1 MTVRRTSPGDAPLF
15 AWGEQMRRLRRHRH
29 ARRLAAGLAI
39 GSGALG
45 LTIAWPP
52 APRLVWNASASA
64 PIGLYRVYPGGYVKA
79 GDMVVARL
87 PARYRAFA
95 AERHYLP
102 ANVPLVKKVAAVA
115 GSQVCADG
123 RKILV
128 DGRPVATRQTA
139 DPHGRS
145 LPWWGGCLR
154 LRGRELF
161 LLMDAPDSFD
171 GRYVGVIEGDDVIG
185 RAVLLWRR

>member
-1 MTVRRTSPGDAPLF
+1 MTVRRTSTGDAPLF
-15 AWGEQMRRLRRHRH
+15 AWGEQMRRLRRHCR

-52 APRLVWNASASA
+52 APRLLWNASASA
-64 PIGLYRVYPGGYVKA
+64 PIGLYRVYPDGSVNV
-79 GDMVVARL
+79 GDMVIARL
-87 PARYRAFA
+87 PGRYRALA

-102 ANVPLVKKVAAVA
+102 ANVPLVKKVAAAA
-115 GSQVCADG
+115 GSEVCADD
-123 RKILV
+123 RTILV

-139 DPHGRS
+139 DPLGRT
-145 LPWWGGCLR
+145 LPWWDGCVH
-154 LRGRELF
+154 LRGRELL

-171 GRYVGVIEGDDVIG
+171 GRYVGVTEGNDVIG

>member
-1 MTVRRTSPGDAPLF
+1 MTVRRSSTGDAPLF
-15 AWGEQMRRLRRHRH
+15 AWGEQIRRLRRHRR
-29 ARRLAAGLAI
+29 ARQLVAGLAI
-39 GSGALG
+39 GSVVLG
-45 LTIAWPP
+45 LTIASPP

-64 PIGLYRVYPGGYVKA
+64 PIGLYRVYPGGSVKA
-79 GDMVVARL
+79 GDMVAARL
-87 PARYRAFA
+87 PARFRALA

-102 ANVPLVKKVAAVA
+102 ANVPLVKRVAAAA

-123 RKILV
+123 RAILV

-139 DPHGRS
+139 DPHGRA
-145 LPWWGGCLR
+145 LPRWDGCIR

-171 GRYVGVIEGDDVIG
+171 GRYVGVTEGDDVIG

>member
-1 MTVRRTSPGDAPLF
+1 MTVRRSSTGDALLF
-15 AWGEQMRRLRRHRH
+15 AWGEQMRRHRH
-29 ARRLAAGLAI
+29 ARRLLASLAI
-39 GSGALG
+39 GSVAFG

-64 PIGLYRVYPGGYVKA
+64 PIGLYQMYPGGSVKA
-79 GDMVVARL
+79 ADMVVARL
-87 PARYRAFA
+87 PGRFRALA

-102 ANVPLVKKVAAVA
+102 ANVPLVKRVAAVA
-115 GSQVCADG
+115 GSEVCADG
-123 RKILV
+123 RTILV
-128 DGRPVATRQTA
+128 DGRQAATRQTA
-139 DPHGRS
+139 DPHGRT
-145 LPWWGGCLR
+145 LPWWGGCLH

-171 GRYVGVIEGDDVIG
+171 GRYVGVTEGDDVIG

>member
-1 MTVRRTSPGDAPLF
+1 MTVRRSSTGDAPLL
-15 AWGEQMRRLRRHRH
+15 AWGEQMRRLRRHRR
-29 ARRLAAGLAI
+29 ARQLVAGLAI
-39 GSGALG
+39 GSVALG
-45 LTIAWPP
+45 LTIASPP
-52 APRLVWNASASA
+52 SPRLVWNASASA
-64 PIGLYRVYPGGYVKA
+64 PIGLYRVYPGASVKA
-79 GDMVVARL
+79 GDMVIARL
-87 PARYRAFA
+87 PGRFRVLA

-102 ANVPLVKKVAAVA
+102 TNVPLVKRVAAVA

-123 RKILV
+123 RTILV

-139 DPHGRS
+139 DPHGRA
-145 LPWWGGCLR
+145 LPWWGGCVR

-171 GRYVGVIEGDDVIG
+171 GRYFGVTEGDDVIG

>member
-1 MTVRRTSPGDAPLF
+1 MSTRRSSTGDAPLL
-15 AWGEQMRRLRRHRH
+15 AWGEAMRRTRRCRN
-29 ARRLAAGLAI
+29 ARRLIAGLAI
-39 GSGALG
+39 GGIALG
-45 LTIAWPP
+45 LTIVWPP
-52 APRLVWNASASA
+52 MPRLVWNASASA
-64 PIGLYRVYPGGYVKA
+64 PIGLYRVYPGAPARA

-87 PARYRAFA
+87 PTRYRALA

-102 ANVPLVKKVAAVA
+102 ANVPLVKRVAAVA
-115 GSQVCADG
+115 GSQVCAEG
-123 RKILV
+123 RTILV
-128 DGRPVATRQTA
+128 DGRRIAVRQSS

-145 LPWWGGCLR
+145 LPWWEGCVR

-171 GRYVGVIEGDDVIG
+171 GRYVGITEDADVVG

>member
-1 MTVRRTSPGDAPLF
+1 MTVRRTSTGDAPLF
-15 AWGEQMRRLRRHRH
+15 AWGEQMRRLRQRRR
-29 ARRLAAGLAI
+29 ARRLVAGLAI
-39 GSGALG
+39 GSVALG

-64 PIGLYRVYPGGYVKA
+64 PIGLYQVYPGAPARA

-87 PARYRAFA
+87 PGGFRMLA

-102 ANVPLVKKVAAVA
+102 ANVPLVKRVAAVA
-115 GSQVCADG
+115 GSQVCAGG
-123 RKILV
+123 RTILI

-139 DPHGRS
+139 DPHGRT
-145 LPWWGGCLR
+145 LPWWDGCVD
-154 LRGRELF
+154 LRGRQLF

-171 GRYVGVIEGDDVIG
+171 GRYVGITDDSDVVG

>member
-1 MTVRRTSPGDAPLF
+1 MTVRRSSTSDAPLL
-15 AWGEQMRRLRRHRH
+15 AWGEQMRRLRRHRR
-29 ARRLAAGLAI
+29 ARRLVAGLAI
-39 GSGALG
+39 GSVALG
-45 LTIAWPP
+45 LTTAWPP

-64 PIGLYRVYPGGYVKA
+64 PIGLYRVYPGGSVKA

-87 PARYRAFA
+87 PGRFRALA

-102 ANVPLVKKVAAVA
+102 ANVPLVKRVAAVA

-123 RKILV
+123 LTILV

-139 DPHGRS
+139 DPHGRT
-145 LPWWGGCLR
+145 LPWWGGCVH
-154 LRGRELF
+154 LRGRELL
-161 LLMDAPDSFD
+161 LLMEAPDSFD
-171 GRYVGVIEGDDVIG
+171 GRYVGVTEGDEVIG

>member
-1 MTVRRTSPGDAPLF
+1 MSTRRSSTGDAPLL
-15 AWGEQMRRLRRHRH
+15 AWGEEMRWACRRRS
-29 ARRLAAGLAI
+29 ARRLIAGLAI

-52 APRLVWNASASA
+52 APRVVWNASASA
-64 PIGLYRVYPGGYVKA
+64 PIGLYRVYPDGSVKV

-87 PARYRAFA
+87 PARFRAIA

-102 ANVPLVKKVAAVA
+102 ANVPLVKRVAAVA

-123 RKILV
+123 RTILV
-128 DGRPVATRQTA
+128 DGRPVAVRQTA
-139 DPHGRS
+139 DPHGRM
-145 LPWWGGCLR
+145 LPWWGGCVHLR
-154 LRGRELF
+154 SRELF

-171 GRYVGVIEGDDVIG
+171 GRYVGVTEGDDVIG